1 MDPHPSAQ
9 VTAPSDPAREQP
21 IPAPQGLKF
30 VVILMGVI
38 LIVGFLVVFITIG
51 YRIANPPNTSS
62 DDIKNGLSSFTTDIT
77 VGPKVIIE
85 DLAFSGKRAV
95 LTLREDDNS
104 SELIVLDTE
113 RGRILGRFNLTTE
126 LR

>member
-1 MDPHPSAQ
+1 
-9 VTAPSDPAREQP
+9 
-21 IPAPQGLKF
+21 
-30 VVILMGVI
+30 MGVI